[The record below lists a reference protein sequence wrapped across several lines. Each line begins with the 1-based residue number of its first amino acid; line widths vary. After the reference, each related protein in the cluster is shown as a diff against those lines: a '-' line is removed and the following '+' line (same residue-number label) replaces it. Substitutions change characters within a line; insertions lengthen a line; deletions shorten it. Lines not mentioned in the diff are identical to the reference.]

1 MFAKGWFSS
10 QHKGTALHLVIL
22 AVLSLLT
29 EKKLKKKNN
38 NNNKGLSIQ
47 IPV

>member
-29 EKKLKKKNN
+29 EKKFKKKKKK
-38 NNNKGLSIQ
+38 NNKGLSIQ